1 MKIFNL
7 PPCHIV
13 GDIKE
18 SIKNA
23 IIEGEISNNY
33 EEAYNFMMNKAKR
46 MHLEVINPQPEK
58 KKEEHKIEVKP
69 NVYTHETKTEIV
81 SEIISKK
88 ITRKEASTKLGCSYS
103 TIERWL
109 KTLAQ

>member
-1 MKIFNL
+1 
-7 PPCHIV
+7 
-13 GDIKE
+13 
-18 SIKNA
+18 
-23 IIEGEISNNY
+23 
-33 EEAYNFMMNKAKR
+33 MMNKAKR

-58 KKEEHKIEVKP
+58 KKEEHKIENASSVKS
-69 NVYTHETKTEIV
+69 NIYTQETKTEIV

>member
-1 MKIFNL
+1 
-7 PPCHIV
+7 
-13 GDIKE
+13 
-18 SIKNA
+18 
-23 IIEGEISNNY
+23 
-33 EEAYNFMMNKAKR
+33 MMNKAKR

-58 KKEEHKIEVKP
+58 KKEELKIENASSVKP
-69 NVYTHETKTEIV
+69 NVYTQETKTEIV